1 MSEPLIIAENVSKK
15 FCKDLKKS
23 LWYGL
28 QDLGSGV
35 LRKHGE
41 KELRSEEFWAVND
54 ISFEVRRGQCLGLVG
69 HNGAGKSTLLKMLNG
84 LLNPDRGC
92 IEMRGRVGAL
102 IELGA
107 GFNPI
112 LTGRENIFN
121 NAAVLGFTKK
131 ETQSKLDAI
140 IEFSEIADFID
151 SPVQY
156 YSSGMKVRLG
166 FAVAAQME
174 PDIMLID
181 EVLAVGD
188 MGFILKCFNKM
199 DQLLGNTAM
208 ILVSHSMPQIGRMC
222 TNLLL
227 MDHGKS
233 VYNSSDVSTGITKY
247 YELFKEEIGNF
258 KGNGDAEMKS
268 ITLSTAPDYVSSE
281 QNPFTVSYGDN
292 LTVEVE
298 ISCNRTLKNPLI
310 YLAFYDKEQRNFA
323 EVNNFSDEVAIDEIS
338 GIIKFSTTINNL
350 QFAQG
355 KYSITVALADYL
367 TGSVETLFRYQS
379 AIYFNVN
386 SKQHGWA
393 PIQLNPEWKILK
405 P

>member
-1 MSEPLIIAENVSKK
+1 MSEPLIIVDRVSKK
-15 FCKDLKKS
+15 FCKDLKKG

-35 LRKHGE
+35 MRRKGE
-41 KELRSEEFWAVND
+41 KALRPEEFWAVND
-54 ISFEVRRGQCLGLVG
+54 ISFEVRRGECMGLVG

-84 LLNPDRGC
+84 LLNPDKGS

-131 ETQSKLDAI
+131 ETEKKLDAI

-227 MDHGKS
+227 MNHGES
-233 VYNSSDVSTGITKY
+233 NYCSNDVSTGITKY
-247 YELFKEEIGNF
+247 YEMFKEEIGNF
-258 KGNGDAEMKS
+258 KGSGKAELESIKLSVNGVGPKEGA
-268 ITLSTAPDYVSSE
+268 
-281 QNPFTVSYGDN
+281 PFTIEYGDD
-292 LTVEVE
+292 LE
-298 ISCNRTLKNPLI
+298 IEIVVKCLEKINFPGL

-323 EVNNFSDEVAIDEIS
+323 EVDNFTDQLIIEEIE
-338 GIIKFSTTINNL
+338 GLQTFKTKIPNI

-355 KYSITVALADYL
+355 KYSITVGFLAGSL
-367 TGSVETLFRYQS
+367 TSRETLFRFQS
-379 AIYFNVN
+379 AVYFNVN

-393 PIQLNPEWKILK
+393 PIQLNPQWAKSTL
-405 P
+405 

>member
-28 QDLGSGV
+28 QDLGSGI
-35 LRKHGE
+35 LRKGGE
-41 KELRSEEFWAVND
+41 KELRPEEFWAVND
-54 ISFEVRRGQCLGLVG
+54 ISFEVRRGECLGLVG

-84 LLNPDRGC
+84 LLNPDKGS

-233 VYNSSDVSTGITKY
+233 VYNSSDVSTGITRY
-247 YELFKEEIGNF
+247 YEMFKDEIGNF
-258 KGNGDAEMKS
+258 KGNGKAEIGE
-268 ITLSTAPDYVSSE
+268 ITLSSAGKISRQSE
-281 QNPFTVSYGDN
+281 PFTMNYGDD
-292 LTVEVE
+292 LEVEVE
-298 ISCNRTLKNPLI
+298 VTCKSPINEPWM

-323 EVNNFSDEVAIDEIS
+323 EVNNFNDYVQVSKVNDK
-338 GIIKFSTTINNL
+338 IKFKAVIPNIN
-350 QFAQG
+350 FAQG
-355 KYSITVALADYL
+355 KYSITIALEEKVD
-367 TGSVETLFRYQS
+367 GRPETLFRYQS
-379 AIYFNVN
+379 ATYFTVDG
-386 SKQHGWA
+386 KHHGWA
-393 PIQLNPEWKILK
+393 PIQLNPQWKQVEL
-405 P
+405 